1 MLNLQTTIM
10 PIYTHS
16 IEEFNTFVDKYKA
29 PYELILTK
37 GGNISQKNLRNM
49 PCCKT
54 WKRGNRMEFQYLDA
68 DTHIRVLYAI
78 HYDKASDKDEKISY
92 KALNYFK
99 NLMEV
104 IPEDD
109 EQEDTELFTCPENPD
124 SAYYNYANDRYL
136 DVVLDHCYSLDRNN
150 SFPASMMT
158 VYPQTTPWVI
168 DYYKE
173 RCEVK
178 QKYKDGLV
186 SKEYWEQFKCYG
198 SIFVGWLNNPKYHR
212 QKAWKRIVSN
222 SNQVVHNLRKQIE
235 AAGNTVL
242 VVNTDAVKFI
252 GHFDFEDNY
261 DLGGFKYE
269 WKDTKM
275 YIKSVKSYAYLD
287 KDKWKFKQAGKT
299 KLDEIKPNR
308 DTWTLE
314 EFINRVDGEI
324 VHIKIKEGKLVE
336 VFE

>member
-1 MLNLQTTIM
+1 MGSLLVSSLGVFMLNLQTTIM

-124 SAYYNYANDRYL
+124 SAYYNYAND
-136 DVVLDHCYSLDRNN
+136 S
-150 SFPASMMT
+150 S
-158 VYPQTTPWVI
+158 
-168 DYYKE
+168 
-173 RCEVK
+173 
-178 QKYKDGLV
+178 
-186 SKEYWEQFKCYG
+186 SKT
-198 SIFVGWLNNPKYHR
+198 I
-212 QKAWKRIVSN
+212 
-222 SNQVVHNLRKQIE
+222 
-235 AAGNTVL
+235 
-242 VVNTDAVKFI
+242 
-252 GHFDFEDNY
+252 
-261 DLGGFKYE
+261 
-269 WKDTKM
+269 
-275 YIKSVKSYAYLD
+275 
-287 KDKWKFKQAGKT
+287 
-299 KLDEIKPNR
+299 
-308 DTWTLE
+308 
-314 EFINRVDGEI
+314 
-324 VHIKIKEGKLVE
+324 
-336 VFE
+336 